1 MATFPS
7 FSADV
12 LEALAKVLGECGSGS
27 EISRTLGD
35 LGISDSSGET
45 TKWKRL
51 LAIFQDVQR
60 KDRCANRIVVFLQRF
75 VAPARFLGRAND
87 FEAHRQSLNQALSF
101 AGLEYG
107 NDGQL
112 RAVAAARSLPE
123 AEARVQTLRSKFK
136 GRAIHPEVLRF
147 CEAELLQDN
156 YFHALLEANKGLA
169 QRIRDLSG
177 VQLDGAA
184 LVDKVFSV
192 QNPIL
197 ALNRLV
203 TESERSE
210 QTGYATL
217 LKGCFGAIRNPLAHT
232 PRLFWDGEDDAADIL
247 SMLSLLHR
255 KLDSCVRIPTL
266 PR

>member
-7 FSADV
+7 FSAVV
-12 LEALAKVLGECGSGS
+12 LEALAKELGECGTGG
-27 EISRTLGD
+27 EISRILRELDITD
-35 LGISDSSGET
+35 LSGES
-45 TKWKRL
+45 TKWRRL
-51 LAIFQDVQR
+51 LAVFQDVQR
-60 KDRCANRIVVFLQRF
+60 KDRCANRIVGFLQRF
-75 VAPARFLGRAND
+75 VAPARFLGRAEE
-87 FEAHRQSLNQALSF
+87 FEVHRQELNRALAF
-101 AGLEYG
+101 AGLQYG
-107 NDGQL
+107 EDGQL
-112 RAVAAARSLPE
+112 RTIEVARTLPE
-123 AEARVQTLRSKFK
+123 AEARVQTLRSKFR

-147 CEAELLQDN
+147 CQAELLVDN

-197 ALNRLV
+197 AINRLV

-217 LKGCFGAIRNPLAHT
+217 LKGCFGAIRNPLAHS
-232 PRLFWDGEDDAADIL
+232 PRLFWDGEEDAADIL

-255 KLDSCVRIPTL
+255 KLDGCVKVPG
-266 PR
+266 